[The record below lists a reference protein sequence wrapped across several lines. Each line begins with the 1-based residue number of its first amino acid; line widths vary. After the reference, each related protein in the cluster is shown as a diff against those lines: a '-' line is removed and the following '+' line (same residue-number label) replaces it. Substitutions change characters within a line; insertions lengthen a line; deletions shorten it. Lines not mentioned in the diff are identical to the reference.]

1 MSVLEL
7 VINQS
12 VIFSYLCFL
21 IKNYRKPID
30 NYSELIFV
38 RGTIL
43 VIAFSIANIWFY
55 VDNIS
60 LVLLFWESVKGI
72 FASLF

>member
-12 VIFSYLCFL
+12 VIFSYLYFL
-21 IKNYRKPID
+21 IKNYRKPVD

-38 RGTIL
+38 RGIIL